1 MIGEVLLKTEK
12 NKELLIR
19 TEIIRPSGYEQDDTF
34 SQDEDDDGTEIVYLL
49 WNWEGKD
56 EKISLRNTVISV
68 PNNWVIF
75 LIAIEI

>member
-49 WNWEGKD
+49 WNWAGKD
-56 EKISLRNTVISV
+56 EKISLRHTVR
-68 PNNWVIF
+68 F
-75 LIAIEI
+75 